1 MTNNALGAAVL
12 TAAALAIPAA
22 AFARAAAPLVP
33 TALVEEVKSA
43 SAGIEFMDYVGPGD
57 VIKLEPSD
65 LLVLS
70 YLKSCE
76 HETITGGTVRVG
88 REQSEVE
95 GGKVVRSKVPCNGNM
110 KRSRQ
115 QANASGASAYRL
127 QNAHFEPTIY
137 ALPPVIEIP
146 KLRSGDSR
154 TLVIA
159 RTKRPGERVTV
170 EIGDALS
177 AGGFY
182 DLANSGARLRPG
194 ALYTA
199 TLGSRTTTFKVD
211 AKAKT
216 ADKAG
221 KTPIVSRLLR
231 FPPG

>member
-110 KRSRQ
+110 KLSRQ

-199 TLGSRTTTFKVD
+199 TLGSRITTFKVD

>member
-1 MTNNALGAAVL
+1 LIG
-12 TAAALAIPAA
+12 AALAIPPA
-22 AFARAAAPLVP
+22 AFARDAAPLVP

-43 SAGIEFMDYVGPGD
+43 SAGVAFMDYVGPGD
-57 VIKLEPSD
+57 VIKPTD

-95 GGKVVRSKVPCNGNM
+95 GGNVVRGKVPCNGGNM
-110 KRSRQ
+110 KLSRQ
-115 QANASGASAYRL
+115 QANASGASSYRL
-127 QNAHFEPTIY
+127 QTAHFEPTVY

-154 TLVIA
+154 TLVIT
-159 RTKRPGERVTV
+159 RTKRPSERVTV
-170 EIGDALS
+170 EVGDALS

-182 DLANSGARLRPG
+182 DLANSAARLRPG
-194 ALYTA
+194 ALYTV
-199 TLGSRTTTFKVD
+199 TLGNRTVTFKVD
-211 AKAKT
+211 AKAKP

-221 KTPIVSRLLR
+221 KMPVVSRLLR